1 MKEKYTVFWEPMIEW
16 SLYYA
21 RGTWDS
27 NMLIRDF
34 SVGPIVKTP
43 ASNAA
48 GLGLFPGQG
57 TKIPPAAQ
65 SKKKFFFKVFN

>member
-1 MKEKYTVFWEPMIEW
+1 
-16 SLYYA
+16 
-21 RGTWDS
+21 
-27 NMLIRDF
+27 MLIRDF